1 MTRVAWGAL
10 LQGASEEIA
19 DWIEVLK
26 PGFDPWIETH
36 GADMVLRSHVLDG
49 IETASEVHD
58 KAGALIDVLRGAV
71 ALSQGA
77 GPLKYA
83 GVAELSSDGKLHKY
97 VFASMHVELGRARAH
112 AVGVALGPDGK
123 PLPPPP
129 AQPSEVQNWSATAQ
143 SDGLIEDALIYY
155 GRATDWFD
163 IYKAL
168 ECLILKFG
176 RGRSDGEREKTFREL
191 GWAPKNEIKRL
202 KQTANWLRHAQR
214 KYKRPPSPMPIQEAR
229 SLLGALLRRALTEGT
244 K

>member
-10 LQGASEEIA
+10 LQGASEDIA
-19 DWIEVLK
+19 DWTEVLK
-26 PGFDPWIETH
+26 PGFDHPWIETH
-36 GADMVLRSHVLDG
+36 GADTVLRSPVLDG
-49 IETASEVHD
+49 LETASEVHHM
-58 KAGALIDVLRGAV
+58 AGALIDVLKGAV

-77 GPLKYA
+77 GPLKCT
-83 GVAELSSDGKLHKY
+83 GVAELSSDGKLHKH
-97 VFASMHVELGRARAH
+97 VFASMHIELGRFRMH

-129 AQPSEVQNWSATAQ
+129 AQPSAVQNWSATAQ

-176 RGRSDGEREKTFREL
+176 GAGSDGKREKTFKEL
-191 GWAPKNEIKRL
+191 GWAPKKRNL
-202 KQTANWLRHAQR
+202 
-214 KYKRPPSPMPIQEAR
+214 
-229 SLLGALLRRALTEGT
+229 
-244 K
+244 

>member
-10 LQGASEEIA
+10 LQGAAEEIA
-19 DWIEVLK
+19 DWTEELK

-36 GADMVLRSHVLDG
+36 GADTVLRSCVLDG
-49 IETASEVHD
+49 LETASEVHE
-58 KAGALIDVLRGAV
+58 KAGALIDVLKGAV

-77 GPLKYA
+77 GPLKCA
-83 GVAELSSDGKLHKY
+83 GVAELSSDGKLHKTL
-97 VFASMHVELGRARAH
+97 FPSPHSELDRFRRH
-112 AVGVALGPDGK
+112 AVGPALGP
-123 PLPPPP
+123 
-129 AQPSEVQNWSATAQ
+129 SEAQNWFATAQ

-155 GRATDWFD
+155 GRATGWFD

-176 RGRSDGEREKTFREL
+176 DGGSDGEREKTFKEL
-191 GWAPKNEIKRL
+191 GWAPKNEIERL
-202 KQTANWLRHAQR
+202 KRTANWSRHAQR
-214 KYKRPPSPMPIQEAR
+214 KYERLSSPMPIQEAR